1 MSRAEDVVVLPEQH
15 GGAGEA
21 GVVRPQP
28 AQRTPRPV
36 GCRGATGESSSFV
49 PSHGPGSGDQD

>member
-36 GCRGATGESSSFV
+36 GRRGATRESSSFV
-49 PSHGPGSGDQD
+49 PSH

>member
-36 GCRGATGESSSFV
+36 GRRGATGESSSSV
-49 PSHGPGSGDQD
+49 PVVGRRGG